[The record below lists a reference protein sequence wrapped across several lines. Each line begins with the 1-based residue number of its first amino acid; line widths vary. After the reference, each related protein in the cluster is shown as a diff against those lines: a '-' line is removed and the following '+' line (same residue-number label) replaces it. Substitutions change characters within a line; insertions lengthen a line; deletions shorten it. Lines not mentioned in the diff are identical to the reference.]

1 MGLRQVNIGA
11 LPVAVMGRPA
21 TLRRHPAGAWADNGQ
36 FVPGSATETSIQ
48 AVIQAASEKDL
59 RVLPEGERTDGYV
72 TIWALVELR
81 TADEDA
87 GTVADEIEGPEGEAF
102 RIVKVGYRPEGGFWR
117 AIGRKIDDRG
127 RSL

>member
-1 MGLRQVNIGA
+1 MNFGA
-11 LPVAVMGRPA
+11 LPIALMARPA
-21 TLRRHPAGAWADNGQ
+21 TLRRHPAGEWRDNGQ
-36 FVPGSATETSIQ
+36 FVPGAATPTTIK

-72 TIWALVELR
+72 TIWSLVELR

-87 GTVADEIEGPEGEAF
+87 GTVADEVTGPEGEAF
-102 RIVKVGYRPEGGFWR
+102 RIVKVGYRSEAGFWR
-117 AIGRKIDDRG
+117 CIGRKIDDRG

>member
-1 MGLRQVNIGA
+1 MNIGA
-11 LPVAVMGRPA
+11 LPIAMMARPA
-21 TLRRHPAGAWADNGQ
+21 ILRRHPAGEWADNGQ
-36 FVPGSATETSIQ
+36 FVPGDAAPTTIQ

-72 TIWALVELR
+72 TIWTTSELR

-87 GTVADEIEGPEGEAF
+87 GTVADEIVGPEGEAF
-102 RIVKVGYRPEGGFWR
+102 RIVRVGYRPEGGFWR
-117 AIGRKIDDRG
+117 CIGRKIDDRG